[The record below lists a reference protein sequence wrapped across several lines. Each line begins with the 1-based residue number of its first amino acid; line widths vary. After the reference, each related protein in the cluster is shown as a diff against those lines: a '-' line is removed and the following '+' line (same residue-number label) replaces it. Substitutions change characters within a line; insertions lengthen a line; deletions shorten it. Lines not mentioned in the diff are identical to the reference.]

1 MSKPIIPLN
10 DDDMF
15 TQIFNDPKHLPVIE
29 EFIADY
35 FSYDLKDVRGNIKID
50 TRRLFKGKL
59 NEKGKEVD
67 LLLDYKGRKIEIE
80 MSTGINASIIKR
92 NILFLANIHQ
102 AQASV
107 GDKYR
112 EIRDTIQ
119 INLLAKDKF
128 NELKLSFSFAN
139 IDKKII
145 LSEFPRIDMI
155 SMEIGKKTCYTGNE
169 ETDKL
174 IKWSK
179 VFMSET
185 EEELE
190 KVLKETVSEKSK
202 KLLVNSVARLSGDEI
217 MVKKH
222 EEKTKW
228 QIEQELLL
236 EDELEKISQEKEKL
250 DSEKEKLDS
259 EKEKLDSEKEKFE
272 QEKEKDYK
280 SIILNLKKNDMSL
293 EEISG
298 VMNLSIEDIKNLIK

>member
-1 MSKPIIPLN
+1 
-10 DDDMF
+10 
-15 TQIFNDPKHLPVIE
+15 
-29 EFIADY
+29 
-35 FSYDLKDVRGNIKID
+35 
-50 TRRLFKGKL
+50 
-59 NEKGKEVD
+59 
-67 LLLDYKGRKIEIE
+67 
-80 MSTGINASIIKR
+80 
-92 NILFLANIHQ
+92 
-102 AQASV
+102 
-107 GDKYR
+107 
-112 EIRDTIQ
+112 
-119 INLLAKDKF
+119 
-128 NELKLSFSFAN
+128 
-139 IDKKII
+139 
-145 LSEFPRIDMI
+145 
-155 SMEIGKKTCYTGNE
+155 MEIGKKTCYTGNE